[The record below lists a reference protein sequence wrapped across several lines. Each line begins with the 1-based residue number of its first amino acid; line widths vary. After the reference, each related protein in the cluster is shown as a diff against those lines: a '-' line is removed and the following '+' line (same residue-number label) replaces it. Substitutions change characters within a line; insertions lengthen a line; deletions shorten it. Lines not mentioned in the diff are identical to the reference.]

1 MRILQITAHATRGL
15 SAAPAFVLNTASTHA
30 LSLAALW
37 VPADRA
43 YLRCLHARSRMYEE
57 VVRSYAPPGAAAAT
71 ATKGSGRGYGPA
83 DTTVDDALVSALDA
97 YLAGTLTSSSQ
108 KGDEGGGGGDEEEE
122 GDDGRSVLS
131 KGTATRSRR
140 RSAAFARYLQYPSL
154 SDASPRLRSL
164 TTPPPHTH
172 THARSPY
179 HRLAKA
185 AKLYAQRRA
194 STYLAPAAGGDAG
207 VYMYLAAG
215 THTGAVYVWRLGWAE
230 LESAAKGRRGGRH
243 ASRGGGGGEG
253 DDATVV
259 SAGTYAT
266 SYTHATHATHTT
278 HATHASSI
286 GDGEGGAAADDGKKV
301 RIEGNPMHA

>member
-71 ATKGSGRGYGPA
+71 ATKGSGKGYGPA

-164 TTPPPHTH
+164 TTPPPPHHHPTH
-172 THARSPY
+172 PPPPPTPPHRAHHFHHAGWSGRRRVNPASRS
-179 HRLAKA
+179 R
-185 AKLYAQRRA
+185 
-194 STYLAPAAGGDAG
+194 D
-207 VYMYLAAG
+207 VMYVGRIALAASME
-215 THTGAVYVWRLGWAE
+215 GAT
-230 LESAAKGRRGGRH
+230 
-243 ASRGGGGGEG
+243 
-253 DDATVV
+253 DAT
-259 SAGTYAT
+259 
-266 SYTHATHATHTT
+266 
-278 HATHASSI
+278 
-286 GDGEGGAAADDGKKV
+286 K
-301 RIEGNPMHA
+301 